1 MKYEITDQRLINKAK
16 LKYGKD
22 WQSQML
28 EALDRCVSQAVGIN
42 ADLKPRQAAGL
53 MGVSLMTIR
62 RYIAKGEFP
71 GAYWVNAR
79 KVLIPLRDIEAIKNR
94 TVGV

>member
-16 LKYGKD
+16 LKYGKG
-22 WQSQML
+22 WMEELQKLVIKSARQVL
-28 EALDRCVSQAVGIN
+28 GLD
-42 ADLKPRQAAGL
+42 ADVAPKDAAGL

-79 KVLIPLRDIEAIKNR
+79 KVLIPLRDIEAIRNR
-94 TVGV
+94 TAGV